1 MKTVET
7 TKDYLRQQYKLAFSD
22 WQLAR
27 TDQERQQAL
36 DSMAKIY
43 NLACQLHGFDFAD
56 ELQAATKA

>member
-22 WQLAR
+22 WQLAG